1 MAVEYNQH
9 TWGYGEELT
18 PDKLNNIEGGVKAT
32 AEAVNEVNNNLHVKT
47 AELTNIGVKNL
58 SSEIVKERN
67 MVFVNIRFTDV
78 CLAGTGISIG
88 ILPEGFRP
96 QADTALIFIDNNEDL
111 PCAGRIYPTGEIK
124 LYPTKRNSQDSALWV
139 ASHAFYANS

>member
-1 MAVEYNQH
+1 MR
-9 TWGYGEELT
+9 
-18 PDKLNNIEGGVKAT
+18 EGSWWLSSFLH
-32 AEAVNEVNNNLHVKT
+32 VNNNLHVKT

-67 MVFVNIRFTDV
+67 IVFVNIRFTDV
-78 CLAGTGISIG
+78 CLAGTNISIG

-111 PCAGRIYPTGEIK
+111 PCAGRIYSTGEIK
-124 LYPTKRNSQDSALWV
+124 LYPTKRNSQDSSLWLV
-139 ASHAFYANS
+139 SHAFYANS

>member
-1 MAVEYNQH
+1 MNH
-9 TWGYGEELT
+9 LLS
-18 PDKLNNIEGGVKAT
+18 D
-32 AEAVNEVNNNLHVKT
+32 VNNNLHVKT

-111 PCAGRIYPTGEIK
+111 PCAGRIYSTGEIK
-124 LYPTKRNSQDSALWV
+124 LYPTKRNSQDSALWLV
-139 ASHAFYANS
+139 SHAFYANS